1 MITRILLLAFI
12 GLFPGASLAAQRKQG
27 STQEPPPLGLQFHS
41 RHYQA
46 PYSFEISESAYIAV
60 FRIKRNTASLVFPF
74 LGPELRYARFAGET
88 ISEEP
93 ENRFPP
99 GEHAVPREVPGGWG
113 AYSENKTLPQDNY
126 LLVIASREPLKFEGL
141 NNLLKVGRSLGFVEP
156 DLSIALARAI
166 VPNPESEDWAAYL
179 HWIR

>member
-1 MITRILLLAFI
+1 VITRILLLCLL
-12 GLFPGASLAAQRKQG
+12 GMFPGASAAAQQRQG
-27 STQEPPPLGLQFHS
+27 SIQEPPPLGLQFHS

-46 PYSFEISESAYIAV
+46 PYSFEISEAAYIAV

-74 LGPELRYARFAGET
+74 LGPELRYARFAGKAN
-88 ISEEP
+88 SEGP
-93 ENRFPP
+93 KNLFPP
-99 GEHAVPREVPGGWG
+99 GEHAVPREVPGSWS
-113 AYSENKTLPQDNY
+113 AHSENKTLPQDNY

-166 VPNPESEDWAAYL
+166 VPDPESEDWAAYL